1 MHEIITLCGDN
12 CIECPRYNAHSDE
25 ELKKVAELWYRVGWR
40 NSIVSNKEI
49 ICSGCSS
56 HKQCTYNLVECTKEH
71 NVEKCNQCSEF
82 PCLKISDMLKRS
94 EEYQKKCMKVCTDQ
108 EYNSLAKAFFDKEN
122 NLKK

>member
-1 MHEIITLCGDN
+1 MHEKITLCGDN

-40 NSIVSNKEI
+40 NSIISNKEI
-49 ICSGCSS
+49 SCSGCSS
-56 HKQCTYNLVECTKEH
+56 HKQCTYKLVECTKEH

-108 EYNSLAKAFFDKEN
+108 EYNSLARAFFDKEN